1 MRRSVI
7 FAIALL
13 LLAACAREDEPG
25 AMIDRLAAEILQR
38 DPAIV
43 IMNEAHRDHRTR
55 YVSACL
61 LEALG
66 RRTQVGLFGAETL
79 AGRGVIEADDQGRRR
94 LSGPYV
100 NKPHF
105 ADLAFTA
112 ARLGATPF
120 AYDTQSSDDDL
131 TGSALRSRGLTGAP
145 LNARDRFA
153 AEQIVAVR
161 AATEVEGLTYLHVGN
176 SHGATGVDEQPDG
189 LLAVLGGQL
198 ILLEQTPLV
207 SVTQTARPGPEQSC
221 EASGDVRAANFL
233 TGRIACVEDPG
244 ERLFFFDFYMTQ
256 LALAVNEDGYV
267 KEVIS
272 GCGVRKPVWL
282 EPPIGRFAGDGDMAN
297 WRIEVRQGDGFG
309 QRVVTW
315 SGNFIPGETRP
326 FLLDTQTADLTWI
339 GTMPGRE
346 PRSIFIDDAPIGL
359 QP

>member
-1 MRRSVI
+1 MI
-7 FAIALL
+7 FAIALM
-13 LLAACAREDEPG
+13 LLAACVREDEPV
-25 AMIDRLAAEILQR
+25 ALIDRLAAEILQR
-38 DPAIV
+38 DPVIV

-66 RRTQVGLFGAETL
+66 RRTQVGLLGAETL
-79 AGRGVIEADDQGRRR
+79 AGRGVIEADDHGRRR

-100 NKPHF
+100 DKPHF
-105 ADLAFTA
+105 ADLASTA
-112 ARLGATPF
+112 ARLGAAPF
-120 AYDTQSSDDDL
+120 AYDAQSSDDEL
-131 TGSALRSRGLTGAP
+131 TVAALRSRGLTGAP

-153 AEQIVAVR
+153 AEQIASVR
-161 AATEVEGLTYLHVGN
+161 AAEQVEGLTYLHVGN
-176 SHGATGVDEQPDG
+176 SHGAKGVDEQPDG
-189 LLAVLGGQL
+189 LLAVLGGHL
-198 ILLEQTPLV
+198 ILLGQTPLV
-207 SVTQTARPGPEQSC
+207 SVTQTARSGPEQSC
-221 EASGDVRAANFL
+221 ESSGDVRAANFL

-267 KEVIS
+267 KEAVS

-282 EPPIGRFAGDGDMAN
+282 EPPIERFAGDGNIAS

-309 QRVVTW
+309 RRVVTW
-315 SGNFIPGETRP
+315 TGDFIPGETSP
-326 FLLDTQTADLTWI
+326 LLLDTQTADLTWI
-339 GTMPGRE
+339 GTMPGQE